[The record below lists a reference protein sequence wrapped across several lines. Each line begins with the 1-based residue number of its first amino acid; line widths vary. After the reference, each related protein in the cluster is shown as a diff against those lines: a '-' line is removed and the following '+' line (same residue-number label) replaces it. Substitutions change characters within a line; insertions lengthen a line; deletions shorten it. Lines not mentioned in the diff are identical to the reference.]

1 MKKVSVIIPVYNVEN
16 YLRKCLDS
24 LVNQTLK
31 DIEIIVVNDGSPDNS
46 QTIIDEYVKKYPKK
60 VVSVIQE
67 NGGQGAARNTG
78 LLHATGEYIGYV
90 DSDDY
95 VEKNMYE
102 ELYKKAKEENADI
115 VICGNNIVKENY
127 ELLTKEAV
135 DKEFLLGKMAV
146 WNKIYKKSIIVD
158 NKISFRSKVWYE
170 DLDFSMKVY
179 LSSNKISIVDKP
191 LYNYLL
197 REGSTMNNNNIERNL
212 ELIES
217 FDSLISYC
225 KNKGIYNETKEKIE
239 FLCIYH
245 MYIFA
250 ITRVLNTDNKYKD
263 KITIINKFRKYINSN
278 FSNFKNNK
286 YLYLLPKKRKLIYN
300 LINLKFY
307 YIIIGLFKI
316 KNSGG

>member
-1 MKKVSVIIPVYNVEN
+1 MKKVSVIIPFYNVEN

>member
-31 DIEIIVVNDGSPDNS
+31 DIEIIVVNDGTLDNS
-46 QTIIDEYVKKYPKK
+46 QEIIDEYVKKYPKK
-60 VVSVIQE
+60 VVSIIQE

-78 LLHATGEYIGYV
+78 LLHAKGEYIGYV

-95 VEKNMYE
+95 VEENMYE
-102 ELYKKAKEENADI
+102 ELYKKAKEEDSDI
-115 VICGNNIVKENY
+115 VICGNNVVKENY
-127 ELLTKEAV
+127 EFLSKEDV

-146 WNKIYKKSIIVD
+146 WNKIYKKNIIVD
-158 NKISFRSKVWYE
+158 NKIQFRSKVWYE
-170 DLDFSMKVY
+170 DLDFTMKVY
-179 LSSNKISIVDKP
+179 FSSKKISYVDKP

-197 REGSTMNNNNIERNL
+197 REGSTMNNNNIKRNL
-212 ELIES
+212 ELIEA
-217 FDSLISYC
+217 FDSLIDYC
-225 KNKGIYNETKEKIE
+225 KDKKIYNKAKDEIE

-250 ITRVLNTDNKYKD
+250 ITRVLNTNNNYKA
-263 KITIINKFRKYINSN
+263 KIAIINKFRDYINSN
-278 FSNFKNNK
+278 FPNYKQNK
-286 YLYLLPKKRKLIYN
+286 YLYLLPKRRKLIYN

-307 YIIIGLFKI
+307 CIIIGLFKI
-316 KNSGG
+316 KN

>member
-78 LLHATGEYIGYV
+78 LLHATGEYTGYV

>member
-31 DIEIIVVNDGSPDNS
+31 DIEIIVVNDGTTDNS
-46 QTIIDEYVKKYPKK
+46 QEIIDEYVKKYPKK

-67 NGGQGAARNTG
+67 NGGQGTARNTG
-78 LLHATGEYIGYV
+78 LLYAKGEYIGYV

-95 VEKNMYE
+95 VEENMYE
-102 ELYKKAKEENADI
+102 ELYKKAKVDDSDI
-115 VICGNNIVKENY
+115 VICGNNVVKENY
-127 ELLTKEAV
+127 DFLSKEEV

-146 WNKIYKKSIIVD
+146 WNKIYKKNIIVD
-158 NKISFRSKVWYE
+158 NKIQFRSKVWYE
-170 DLDFSMKVY
+170 DLDFTMKVY
-179 LSSNKISIVDKP
+179 FSSKKISYVDKT

-197 REGSTMNNNNIERNL
+197 REGSTMNNNNIKRNL
-212 ELIES
+212 ELIQA
-217 FDSLISYC
+217 FDSLIDYC
-225 KNKGIYNETKEKIE
+225 KDKKIYNKAKDEIE

-250 ITRVLNTDNKYKD
+250 ITRVLNTTNKYKA
-263 KITIINKFRKYINSN
+263 KIAIINKFRDYINCN
-278 FSNFKNNK
+278 FPNFKQNK
-286 YLYLLPKKRKLIYN
+286 YLCLLPKRRKLIYN

-307 YIIIGLFKI
+307 CIIIGLFKLCRR
-316 KNSGG
+316 

>member
-67 NGGQGAARNTG
+67 NGGQGAARNSG
-78 LLHATGEYIGYV
+78 LLHATGEYFGYV

>member
-16 YLRKCLDS
+16 YLRKCLNS

-31 DIEIIVVNDGSPDNS
+31 DIEIIVVNDGTLDNS
-46 QTIIDEYVKKYPKK
+46 QEIIDEYVKKYPKK

-78 LLHATGEYIGYV
+78 LLHAKGEYIGYV

-95 VEKNMYE
+95 VEENMYE
-102 ELYKKAKEENADI
+102 ELYKKAKEEDSDI
-115 VICGNNIVKENY
+115 VICGNNVVKENY
-127 ELLTKEAV
+127 EFLSKEDV

-146 WNKIYKKSIIVD
+146 WNKIYKKNIIVD
-158 NKISFRSKVWYE
+158 NKIQFRSKVWYE
-170 DLDFSMKVY
+170 DLDFTMKVFF
-179 LSSNKISIVDKP
+179 SSKKISYIDKP

-197 REGSTMNNNNIERNL
+197 REGSTMNNNNIKRNL
-212 ELIES
+212 ELIEA
-217 FDSLISYC
+217 FDSLIDYC
-225 KNKGIYNETKEKIE
+225 KDKKIFNKAKDEIE

-250 ITRVLNTDNKYKD
+250 ITRVLNTNNKYKD
-263 KITIINKFRKYINSN
+263 KIAIINKFRDYINSN
-278 FSNFKNNK
+278 FPNFKQNK
-286 YLYLLPKKRKLIYN
+286 YLYLLPKRRKLIYN

-307 YIIIGLFKI
+307 CIIIGLFKI
-316 KNSGG
+316 KN